1 LVKKEGCVR
10 LLIISNR
17 LPFSISLEEEN
28 IFLKPSSGGLISG
41 ISSYLDY
48 MKNSS
53 LEKFEYLWIGW
64 PGVDI
69 QEESRKKF
77 LEAIADKNIVP
88 VFVDE
93 NKMDKF
99 YLGFCNSTIWP
110 VFHYFPTLAK
120 FESQHW
126 EIYKEVN
133 EIFAAKILEVA
144 NTDDIIWIHDY
155 HLMLVPSIIRKKL
168 GDNCK
173 IGFFLHI
180 PFPSFEVYRVMPRSW
195 REEILKGLL
204 GSDLI
209 GFHTNEYSYSFL
221 RCLLRI
227 LGISNNLGRLDYENR
242 YIKVDT
248 FPMGINFN
256 KFDMAVEKEGVKTES
271 KNIKNTLKDFKIIL
285 SVDRLDYTKGV
296 PNRLKAFRKFLEN
309 NPQYLKKVVFIL
321 VIVPSR
327 IGINEYDDLKNNLD
341 KLISDINGKFQT
353 MDWQPVIYQY
363 RHIPFENLAAL
374 YYTSDIAMITP
385 LRDGMNLVAKE
396 YLASKKEA
404 GVLILSEMAGAAKEL
419 GDAIIINPNDIDEMS
434 ETIKKALEMLENNT
448 AEVNLKLKI
457 MRERIKNYD
466 VFRWV
471 SDFIDTLDNIKAS
484 YRKLQ
489 VKLLNDN
496 EKTKII
502 KDFKKVNKRIIF
514 LDYDGTLVPFY
525 GRAKEAIADSNL
537 LKLLEQLSEICD
549 VCVISGRDKNFIEK
563 NIALEKIILSSEHGA
578 MIREYGEG
586 WKMLVDLEVSWKSQI
601 INYFN
606 FFRDKLPYSYVE
618 EKNFSVAFH
627 YRNSDPEMAE
637 IRVKEIL
644 DELINYTSNLNLEV
658 IQGNKVIEVRN
669 YSINKSNAVKYL
681 LDKNN
686 YDFILAIGDD
696 KTDEDVFEFLKDK
709 NAYTLKVG
717 FEKSSAKY
725 NIENFV
731 SVRTLLKEL
740 INA

>member
-1 LVKKEGCVR
+1 
-10 LLIISNR
+10 
-17 LPFSISLEEEN
+17 
-28 IFLKPSSGGLISG
+28 
-41 ISSYLDY
+41 
-48 MKNSS
+48 
-53 LEKFEYLWIGW
+53 
-64 PGVDI
+64 
-69 QEESRKKF
+69 
-77 LEAIADKNIVP
+77 
-88 VFVDE
+88 
-93 NKMDKF
+93 MDKF

-133 EIFAAKILEVA
+133 EIFATKILEVA

-204 GSDLI
+204 GSDFI

-227 LGISNNLGRLDYENR
+227 LRISNNLGRLNYENR

-256 KFDMAVEKEGVKTES
+256 KFDTAVEKEEVKTES

-296 PNRLKAFRKFLEN
+296 PNRLKAFSKFLEN

-327 IGINEYDDLKNNLD
+327 IGINKYDDLKNNLD

-363 RHIPFENLAAL
+363 RHIPFANLAAL

-385 LRDGMNLVAKE
+385 LRDGMNLMAKE

-404 GVLILSEMAGAAKEL
+404 WVLILSEMAGATKEL
-419 GDAIIINPNDIDEMS
+419 GNAIIVNPNDIDEMI
-434 ETIKKALEMLENNT
+434 EAIKKALEMLENNM

-471 SDFIDTLDNIKAS
+471 NDFIDTLDNIKAS

-489 VKLLNDN
+489 VTLLNDN

-502 KDFKKVNKRIIF
+502 KDFKKANKRIIF
-514 LDYDGTLVPFY
+514 LDYDGTLILFY
-525 GRAKEAIADSNL
+525 GRGKEAIADSNL

-549 VCVISGRDKNFIEK
+549 VCVIIGRDKNFIKK
-563 NIALEKIILSSEHGA
+563 NIPLEK
-578 MIREYGEG
+578 
-586 WKMLVDLEVSWKSQI
+586 
-601 INYFN
+601 
-606 FFRDKLPYSYVE
+606 
-618 EKNFSVAFH
+618 
-627 YRNSDPEMAE
+627 
-637 IRVKEIL
+637 
-644 DELINYTSNLNLEV
+644 
-658 IQGNKVIEVRN
+658 
-669 YSINKSNAVKYL
+669 
-681 LDKNN
+681 
-686 YDFILAIGDD
+686 
-696 KTDEDVFEFLKDK
+696 
-709 NAYTLKVG
+709 
-717 FEKSSAKY
+717 
-725 NIENFV
+725 
-731 SVRTLLKEL
+731 
-740 INA
+740 